1 MVKWSIALYSLIVL
15 NFRDMEKKNSMLDL
29 LNKKNT
35 ANLELADNIA
45 ATVHQPFA
53 KNKNITPSPTVV
65 VNDDEPTKR
74 ISLNTPISTYIA
86 VKAQSVKKGTT
97 LMQYIL
103 DLIEADI
110 KQSKN

>member
-1 MVKWSIALYSLIVL
+1 
-15 NFRDMEKKNSMLDL
+15 MEKKNSMLDL

-53 KNKNITPSPTVV
+53 THKNTPSPTAVV
-65 VNDDEPTKR
+65 HDDEPTKR

-110 KQSKN
+110 KQSNN

>member
-1 MVKWSIALYSLIVL
+1 
-15 NFRDMEKKNSMLDL
+15 MEKKNSMLDL

-45 ATVHQPFA
+45 ATVHQPITP
-53 KNKNITPSPTVV
+53 NKNTLRSVEVV
-65 VNDDEPTKR
+65 TDEEPTKR
-74 ISLNTPISTYIA
+74 ISLNTPISIYIA

-110 KQSKN
+110 KQSKS